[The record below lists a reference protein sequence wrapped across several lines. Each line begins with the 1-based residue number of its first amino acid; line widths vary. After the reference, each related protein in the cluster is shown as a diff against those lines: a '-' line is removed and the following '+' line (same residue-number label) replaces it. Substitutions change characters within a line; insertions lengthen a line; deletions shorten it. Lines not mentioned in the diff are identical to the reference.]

1 MWQVT
6 WILTLQSR
14 YPASKQNFNWCIQN
28 RKILLLMLTMWIFNT
43 LYTSRGNVSR
53 LIVFPLLS
61 KAYQWHLDRRRIQI
75 LNLFQTHACLK
86 LALENRSFVS
96 FFFNLHYIYTK
107 NFNWNFI
114 FVIVL
119 IIKNGWDNFDFSC
132 FHFSSSILIRTKK
145 RIIDTNAQKNGKS
158 KELKSIQIVHKR
170 SKTYFALVHGNIS
183 IFRVSDFSSRNFFF
197 KIWTIVV
204 INSKREL
211 IVWQKF
217 YVRDKNIE
225 FNV

>member
-43 LYTSRGNVSR
+43 LYTSRGNLSR
-53 LIVFPLLS
+53 LIIFPLLS
-61 KAYQWHLDRRRIQI
+61 KAYQWQLDGRRIQI
-75 LNLFQTHACLK
+75 LNLFQTHVCLK

-96 FFFNLHYIYTK
+96 FFFNLHYIYTHSKLTFLMSK

-119 IIKNGWDNFDFSC
+119 IIKNGWDHFDFSC
-132 FHFSSSILIRTKK
+132 FRFSSSILIRTKK
-145 RIIDTNAQKNGKS
+145 RIIDTDAQKT
-158 KELKSIQIVHKR
+158 E
-170 SKTYFALVHGNIS
+170 
-183 IFRVSDFSSRNFFF
+183 SR
-197 KIWTIVV
+197 
-204 INSKREL
+204 
-211 IVWQKF
+211 
-217 YVRDKNIE
+217 KN
-225 FNV
+225 

>member
-1 MWQVT
+1 M
-6 WILTLQSR
+6 
-14 YPASKQNFNWCIQN
+14 
-28 RKILLLMLTMWIFNT
+28 
-43 LYTSRGNVSR
+43 
-53 LIVFPLLS
+53 
-61 KAYQWHLDRRRIQI
+61 
-75 LNLFQTHACLK
+75 K

-96 FFFNLHYIYTK
+96 FVFNLHYIYTHSKLTFLMSK

-114 FVIVL
+114 FVIVV

-132 FHFSSSILIRTKK
+132 FRFSSSIPMPQK
-145 RIIDTNAQKNGKS
+145 RKVERI
-158 KELKSIQIVHKR
+158 KSIQIVHKR

-183 IFRVSDFSSRNFFF
+183 IFHVSDFSSRNFFF

-225 FNV
+225 FNVQVAKPIKNTNGNDFTSN